1 MRFRYVSVTYSFG
14 SPSQSLERH
23 YRELRDDLLRQ
34 GRHYGLLQPTAL
46 WRPPVDIHET
56 AANMLVKIEL
66 AGIREENLDI
76 TLYNNALVVT
86 GRREDDSE
94 HDVPICYH
102 EAQVHYGPFR
112 AEILLPTPVQS
123 DAVTASYENGFLR
136 ISLPKATPSEPG
148 SWRSNS
154 AREESTVAS
163 SRGHLNASGEHAIPA
178 AFASADGGAATL
190 PETPPHGADLAT
202 TSTRRYL

>member
-34 GRHYGLLQPTAL
+34 GQHYGLLQPATL

-56 AANMLVKIEL
+56 AAHVLVKIEL
-66 AGIREENLDI
+66 AGVREENLDI
-76 TLYNNALVVT
+76 TLYDNALVVT

-94 HDVPICYH
+94 HDEHICYH

-112 AEILLPTPVQS
+112 AEILLPTAVRS
-123 DAVTASYENGFLR
+123 DAVTTSYEHGFLR
-136 ISLPKATPSEPG
+136 IRLPKAAPSEPG
-148 SWRSNS
+148 SWRSKDS
-154 AREESTVAS
+154 REETGVTGARSY
-163 SRGHLNASGEHAIPA
+163 LNASGEHAKP
-178 AFASADGGAATL
+178 SATPSAGGVAVTL
-190 PETPPHGADLAT
+190 PEAPPRGADLAT

>member
-34 GRHYGLLQPTAL
+34 GQHYGLLQPATL

-56 AANMLVKIEL
+56 AAHMLVKIEL
-66 AGIREENLDI
+66 AGVREEHLEI
-76 TLYNNALVVT
+76 TLYDNALVVT

-94 HDVPICYH
+94 HDEAICYH

-112 AEILLPTPVQS
+112 AEILLPTSVQS
-123 DAVTASYENGFLR
+123 ETVTASYENGFLR
-136 ISLPKATPSEPG
+136 IRLPKAAPSEPG
-148 SWRSNS
+148 SWRGSGS
-154 AREESTVAS
+154 REETGVTGA
-163 SRGHLNASGEHAIPA
+163 RNYLNASGEYAIPTTTP
-178 AFASADGGAATL
+178 SVGAAAVAR
-190 PETPPHGADLAT
+190 PEAPPHGADLAIT
-202 TSTRRYL
+202 PTRRYL

>member
-34 GRHYGLLQPTAL
+34 GRHYGLLQPATL

-56 AANMLVKIEL
+56 TAHMLVKIEL
-66 AGIREENLDI
+66 AGVREENLEI
-76 TLYNNALVVT
+76 TLYDNALVVT

-94 HDVPICYH
+94 HGEPIWYH

-112 AEILLPTPVQS
+112 AEILLPTPVRS
-123 DAVTASYENGFLR
+123 DAVTASYENGFVR
-136 ISLPKATPSEPG
+136 IRLPKTAPSEPG
-148 SWRSNS
+148 SWRANDT
-154 AREESTVAS
+154 REETVAGA
-163 SRGHLNASGEHAIPA
+163 RAHLNASSAHAIPV
-178 AFASADGGAATL
+178 AATPAAAVPL
-190 PETPPHGADLAT
+190 PEAPPRGADPAT
-202 TSTRRYL
+202 TPTRRYL